1 MLVTE
6 GVEWYLPPQTPN
18 SFYANNNMIQSISI
32 PQQVREALDKSPNAS
47 PRNTIIV
54 SQLNETL
61 YAARW
66 NLQPHKME
74 LDQLWE
80 VNCEIQ
86 SVK

>member
-1 MLVTE
+1 
-6 GVEWYLPPQTPN
+6 
-18 SFYANNNMIQSISI
+18 MIQSISI

>member
-1 MLVTE
+1 MLVNE
-6 GVEWYLPPQTPN
+6 GVEWYPPPQTPN
-18 SFYANNNMIQSISI
+18 SFYANNNMTQSIPI
-32 PQQVREALDKSPNAS
+32 PQHVRESLDKSPNAS
-47 PRNTIIV
+47 PRNTIVV

>member
-6 GVEWYLPPQTPN
+6 GVEWYLPPQTLN